1 MDPASLGNLLF
12 DKTINNFIKR
22 TLLRKY
28 RCKFSDIE
36 IKEATELSIHFNA
49 KRWKKIEKSILKKP
63 KGSIIVNEDYSPYGS
78 SDAVRKALDRLE
90 GKKVIIRV
98 AQGIYVRP
106 KISKLIGT
114 ITPNAEEVAE
124 AIAKRDRIRT
134 VPTGSHALSALGLST
149 QVPMNIVL
157 LTDGSPR
164 EIKVGKR
171 KIKFK
176 KTTPKNLLAK
186 GKISRLVI
194 QALKE
199 IGHGKLKVEEEH
211 KILELLTKEDV
222 KDLKHDIA
230 LAPVWIQKIM
240 KKAIVNGKD

>member
-1 MDPASLGNLLF
+1 MQS
-12 DKTINNFIKR
+12 
-22 TLLRKY
+22 
-28 RCKFSDIE
+28 IE
-36 IKEATELSIHFNA
+36 KQ
-49 KRWKKIEKSILKKP
+49 IEKSIKSRP
-63 KGSIIVNEDYSPYGS
+63 KGSLILPDDYLSYGS
-78 SDAVRKALDRLE
+78 SDAIRKALDRLE
-90 GKKVIIRV
+90 DRNTIIRV

-106 KISKLIGT
+106 KISKFLGPLI
-114 ITPNAEEVAE
+114 PSAEEVAE
-124 AIAKRDRIRT
+124 AIARRDRIRT
-134 VPTGSHALSALGLST
+134 VPTGSYALNALGLST

-164 EIKVGKR
+164 EIKVGNR

-176 KTTPKNLLAK
+176 KTTPKNLMAK

-199 IGHGKLKVEEEH
+199 IGIGKVSADEESKIIGLLK
-211 KILELLTKEDV
+211 KESE

-240 KKAIVNGKD
+240 KKAVNDGKN

>member
-1 MDPASLGNLLF
+1 MTQSVE
-12 DKTINNFIKR
+12 KQ
-22 TLLRKY
+22 
-28 RCKFSDIE
+28 
-36 IKEATELSIHFNA
+36 
-49 KRWKKIEKSILKKP
+49 IEKSIKSKQ
-63 KGSIIVNEDYSPYGS
+63 KGVLIIPDDYMGYGS

-90 GKKVIIRV
+90 NKQIIVRV

-106 KISKLIGT
+106 KISKLIGPLIPT
-114 ITPNAEEVAE
+114 AEEVAE

-134 VPTGSHALSALGLST
+134 IPTGSYALNALGLST

-199 IGHGKLKVEEEH
+199 IGNGKVTTEEEI
-211 KILELLTKEDV
+211 KIIGLLKKEDT
-222 KDLKHDIA
+222 KDLLHDIA

-240 KKAIVNGKD
+240 KLALNNNK

>member
-1 MDPASLGNLLF
+1 MTQS
-12 DKTINNFIKR
+12 
-22 TLLRKY
+22 
-28 RCKFSDIE
+28 IE
-36 IKEATELSIHFNA
+36 KQ
-49 KRWKKIEKSILKKP
+49 IEKSIKSRQ
-63 KGSIIVNEDYSPYGS
+63 KGVLIIPDDYMGYGS

-90 GKKVIIRV
+90 NKQIIVRV

-106 KISKLIGT
+106 KISKLIGPLVPT
-114 ITPNAEEVAE
+114 AEEVAE

-134 VPTGSHALSALGLST
+134 IPTGSYALNALGLST

-199 IGHGKLKVEEEH
+199 IGNGKVTTEEEI
-211 KILELLTKEDV
+211 KIIGLLKKKT
-222 KDLKHDIA
+222 
-230 LAPVWIQKIM
+230 QKTYYTI
-240 KKAIVNGKD
+240 

>member
-1 MDPASLGNLLF
+1 M
-12 DKTINNFIKR
+12 
-22 TLLRKY
+22 
-28 RCKFSDIE
+28 
-36 IKEATELSIHFNA
+36 
-49 KRWKKIEKSILKKP
+49 
-63 KGSIIVNEDYSPYGS
+63 
-78 SDAVRKALDRLE
+78 
-90 GKKVIIRV
+90 

-106 KISKLIGT
+106 RESSLIGKL
-114 ITPNAEEVAE
+114 TPTAEEVAE
-124 AIAKRDRIRT
+124 AIAKRDKIRT
-134 VPTGSHALSALGLST
+134 TPTGSYALNALGLST

-176 KTTPKNLLAK
+176 KTTPKNLMAK

-199 IGHGKLKVEEEH
+199 IGNGKVTAVEEQ
-211 KILELLTKEDV
+211 KIMDVLKKENE
-222 KDLKHDIA
+222 KDLKHDIS

-240 KKAIVNGKD
+240 SKALNNGKD

>member
-1 MDPASLGNLLF
+1 MF
-12 DKTINNFIKR
+12 T
-22 TLLRKY
+22 
-28 RCKFSDIE
+28 KFVTKKEYKQMQSIE
-36 IKEATELSIHFNA
+36 KQ
-49 KRWKKIEKSILKKP
+49 IEKSIKRKP
-63 KGSIIVNEDYSPYGS
+63 KGSLILPDDYMNYGS

-90 GKKVIIRV
+90 DKNVIIRV

-106 KISKLIGT
+106 KISELIG
-114 ITPNAEEVAE
+114 PLSPSAEEVAE

-134 VPTGSHALSALGLST
+134 VPTGSYALNALGLST

-164 EIKVGKR
+164 VINVGKR
-171 KIKFK
+171 TIKFK

-186 GKISRLVI
+186 GKISRLAI

-199 IGHGKLKVEEEH
+199 IGNGKVTEEEEE
-211 KILELLTKEDV
+211 KILRLLKKEEE
-222 KDLKHDIA
+222 KDLKHDIT

-240 KKAIVNGKD
+240 NKALSDGNY

>member
-1 MDPASLGNLLF
+1 MIQS
-12 DKTINNFIKR
+12 
-22 TLLRKY
+22 
-28 RCKFSDIE
+28 IE
-36 IKEATELSIHFNA
+36 KQ
-49 KRWKKIEKSILKKP
+49 IEKSIKSKP
-63 KGSIIVNEDYSPYGS
+63 MGTLVLPSDFFQYGTS
-78 SDAVRKALDRLE
+78 KVVQKSLERLE
-90 GKKVIIRV
+90 DKKVIVRV

-106 KISKLIGT
+106 KISKFIGAL
-114 ITPNAEEVAE
+114 TPTAEEVAE

-134 VPTGSHALSALGLST
+134 VPTGNYALNALGLST

-176 KTTPKNLLAK
+176 KTTPKNLMAK

-199 IGHGKLKVEEEH
+199 VGNGKVNETEEK
-211 KILELLTKEDV
+211 KILELLKKEDV
-222 KDLKHDIA
+222 KDLKYDIA

-240 KKAIVNGKD
+240 KKALHDGKN

>member
-1 MDPASLGNLLF
+1 MTSIE
-12 DKTINNFIKR
+12 DKI
-22 TLLRKY
+22 LQH
-28 RCKFSDIE
+28 IE
-36 IKEATELSIHFNA
+36 AF
-49 KRWKKIEKSILKKP
+49 P
-63 KGSIIVNEDYSPYGS
+63 KGELFLPSDFSELGS
-78 SDAVRKALDRLE
+78 SEAVRLSLFRLE
-90 GKKVIIRV
+90 KEGVITRV

-106 KISKLIGT
+106 RESSLIGKL
-114 ITPNAEEVAE
+114 TPTAEEVAE
-124 AIAKRDRIRT
+124 AIAKRDKIRT
-134 VPTGSHALSALGLST
+134 TPTGSYALNALGLST

-171 KIKFK
+171 KIRFK
-176 KTTPKNLLAK
+176 KTTPKNLMAK

-199 IGHGKLKVEEEH
+199 IGNGKVTAVEVQ
-211 KILELLTKEDV
+211 KILDVLKKENE

-240 KKAIVNGKD
+240 RKALNNGKD

>member
-1 MDPASLGNLLF
+1 MHS
-12 DKTINNFIKR
+12 
-22 TLLRKY
+22 
-28 RCKFSDIE
+28 IE
-36 IKEATELSIHFNA
+36 
-49 KRWKKIEKSILKKP
+49 RQIEKMIKSKAR
-63 KGSIIVNEDYSPYGS
+63 GSLLLPEDYLILGS
-78 SDAVRKALDRLE
+78 SEAVRKALTRLE
-90 GKKVIIRV
+90 EKKIIIRI

-106 KISKLIGT
+106 KVSKLIGQL
-114 ITPNAEEVAE
+114 TPSAEEVAV
-124 AIAKRDRIRT
+124 AIAKRDRIRIL
-134 VPTGSHALSALGLST
+134 PTGSYALNALGLSS
-149 QVPMNIVL
+149 QVPANIVL

-199 IGHGKLKVEEEH
+199 IGIGNVSIEEEQ
-211 KILELLTKEDV
+211 KIVDLLKLENE

-230 LAPVWIQKIM
+230 LAPVWIRKIM
-240 KKAIVNGKD
+240 DKALIYGKD

>member
-1 MDPASLGNLLF
+1 MQS
-12 DKTINNFIKR
+12 
-22 TLLRKY
+22 
-28 RCKFSDIE
+28 IE
-36 IKEATELSIHFNA
+36 KQ
-49 KRWKKIEKSILKKP
+49 IEKSIKNKP
-63 KGSIIVNEDYSPYGS
+63 KGALVMPDDYLSIGS
-78 SDAVRKALDRLE
+78 SEAIRKALDRLE
-90 GKKVIIRV
+90 DKKIIIRV
-98 AQGIYVRP
+98 AHGIYVRP
-106 KISKLIGT
+106 KISKLIGPL
-114 ITPNAEEVAE
+114 TPSAEEVAE

-134 VPTGSHALSALGLST
+134 VPTGRYALNALGLST

-199 IGHGKLKVEEEH
+199 IGNGKVTLEEEL
-211 KILELLTKEDV
+211 KIIDLLKKEDE

-240 KKAIVNGKD
+240 KKALTE

>member
-1 MDPASLGNLLF
+1 MQSVES
-12 DKTINNFIKR
+12 
-22 TLLRKY
+22 Y
-28 RCKFSDIE
+28 
-36 IKEATELSIHFNA
+36 
-49 KRWKKIEKSILKKP
+49 IEKSIKSKP
-63 KGSIIVNEDYSPYGS
+63 KGSLVLPSDFMQYGTAK
-78 SDAVRKALDRLE
+78 AVQKSLERLE
-90 GKKVIIRV
+90 DKGIIIRV

-106 KISKLIGT
+106 KISKLIGPL
-114 ITPNAEEVAE
+114 TPSAEEVAE

-134 VPTGSHALSALGLST
+134 VPTGSYALSALGLST
-149 QVPMNIVL
+149 QVPMSIVL

-164 EIKVGKR
+164 EIKIGKR
-171 KIKFK
+171 IIKFK

-199 IGHGKLKVEEEH
+199 IGNGKVTAEEEQ
-211 KILELLTKEDV
+211 KILDLLRKEDV

-240 KKAIVNGKD
+240 KKALTNGKD

>member
-1 MDPASLGNLLF
+1 VQS
-12 DKTINNFIKR
+12 
-22 TLLRKY
+22 
-28 RCKFSDIE
+28 IE
-36 IKEATELSIHFNA
+36 KQ
-49 KRWKKIEKSILKKP
+49 IEKSIKSKP
-63 KGSIIVNEDYSPYGS
+63 KGTLVLPDDYVSYGTSKAIQKSLERLADKQLIV
-78 SDAVRKALDRLE
+78 
-90 GKKVIIRV
+90 RV

-106 KISKLIGT
+106 KISKLIGALV
-114 ITPNAEEVAE
+114 PSAEEVAE

-134 VPTGSHALSALGLST
+134 VPTGSYALNALGLST

-164 EIKVGKR
+164 EIRVGKR

-199 IGHGKLKVEEEH
+199 IGNGKVTAKEEN
-211 KILELLTKEDV
+211 KIIELLRKEEV
-222 KDLKHDIA
+222 KDLKHDIK
-230 LAPVWIQKIM
+230 LAPVWVQKIM
-240 KKAIVNGKD
+240 MKTINDGK

>member
-1 MDPASLGNLLF
+1 MTSIE
-12 DKTINNFIKR
+12 DK
-22 TLLRKY
+22 
-28 RCKFSDIE
+28 
-36 IKEATELSIHFNA
+36 
-49 KRWKKIEKSILKKP
+49 ILQHIVAFP
-63 KGSIIVNEDYSPYGS
+63 KGELFLPSDFSELGS
-78 SDAVRKALDRLE
+78 SEAVRLSLFRLE
-90 GKKVIIRV
+90 KEGVITRV

-106 KISKLIGT
+106 RESSLIGKL
-114 ITPNAEEVAE
+114 TPTAEEVAE
-124 AIAKRDRIRT
+124 AIAKRDKIRT
-134 VPTGSHALSALGLST
+134 TPTGSYALNSLGLST

-176 KTTPKNLLAK
+176 KTTPKNLMAK

-199 IGHGKLKVEEEH
+199 IGNGKVTAVEEQ
-211 KILELLTKEDV
+211 KIMDVLKKENE
-222 KDLKHDIA
+222 KDLKHDIV

-240 KKAIVNGKD
+240 SKALNNGKD

>member
-1 MDPASLGNLLF
+1 MQSVE
-12 DKTINNFIKR
+12 KQ
-22 TLLRKY
+22 
-28 RCKFSDIE
+28 
-36 IKEATELSIHFNA
+36 
-49 KRWKKIEKSILKKP
+49 IEKSIKSKP
-63 KGSIIVNEDYSPYGS
+63 KGSLVLPDDYLNFGS
-78 SDAVRKALDRLE
+78 SDAIRKALDRLE
-90 GKKVIIRV
+90 NKQVILRV

-106 KISKLIGT
+106 KESDLIGKLIPT
-114 ITPNAEEVAE
+114 AEEVAE

-134 VPTGSHALSALGLST
+134 VPTGSYALNALGLST
-149 QVPMNIVL
+149 QVPLNIVL

-199 IGHGKLKVEEEH
+199 IGNGKVTMEEEL
-211 KILELLTKEDV
+211 KIIELLKKEDE

-240 KKAIVNGKD
+240 KKALIECQK

>member
-1 MDPASLGNLLF
+1 MTQSVE
-12 DKTINNFIKR
+12 KQ
-22 TLLRKY
+22 
-28 RCKFSDIE
+28 
-36 IKEATELSIHFNA
+36 
-49 KRWKKIEKSILKKP
+49 IEKSIKSKQ
-63 KGSIIVNEDYSPYGS
+63 KGVLIIPDDYMGYGS

-90 GKKVIIRV
+90 NKQIIVRV

-106 KISKLIGT
+106 KISKLIGPLVPT
-114 ITPNAEEVAE
+114 AEEVAE

-134 VPTGSHALSALGLST
+134 IPTGSYALNALGLST

-171 KIKFK
+171 KIRFK

-199 IGHGKLKVEEEH
+199 IGNGKVTTEEEI
-211 KILELLTKEDV
+211 KIIGLLKKEDT
-222 KDLKHDIA
+222 KDLLHDIA

-240 KKAIVNGKD
+240 RKAIENGKN

>member
-1 MDPASLGNLLF
+1 MQS
-12 DKTINNFIKR
+12 
-22 TLLRKY
+22 
-28 RCKFSDIE
+28 
-36 IKEATELSIHFNA
+36 
-49 KRWKKIEKSILKKP
+49 IEKQIEKIIKSKP
-63 KGSIIVNEDYSPYGS
+63 RGTLVLPADFLLYGTS
-78 SDAVRKALDRLE
+78 KAVQKSLERLE
-90 GKKVIIRV
+90 DKQVIIRV

-106 KISKLIGT
+106 KISKLIGPL
-114 ITPNAEEVAE
+114 TPSAEEVAE

-134 VPTGSHALSALGLST
+134 VPTGSYALNALGLST

-164 EIKVGKR
+164 EIKIGKR
-171 KIKFK
+171 TIKFK

-199 IGHGKLKVEEEH
+199 IGNGKVTTEEEH
-211 KILELLTKEDV
+211 KIVDLLKKEDE

-240 KKAIVNGKD
+240 TKALTDGKN